1 VPNFTTDPISTD
13 STLTVGG
20 VTTLNGAVAVAGA
33 LTTTGEVDLSGSTV
47 ILPAAA
53 VQYAI
58 RTYELTILFSELG
71 SGASDAFPLEG
82 FPTNVYVLG
91 GGILINTAF
100 AGEAD
105 FSAIIGDT
113 NDDNGLMTVTV
124 LNGVAAGTFLAAN
137 GAETGFRF
145 EADFAGAGGDVTF
158 TATELN
164 DVSAGSC
171 TIRVFYID
179 PNP

>member
-1 VPNFTTDPISTD
+1 MPTHNDA
-13 STLTVGG
+13 LTVNA
-20 VTTLNGAVAVAGA
+20 VTTLNGAATLAGATTVSGA
-33 LTTTGEVDLSGSTV
+33 LTTQGVVDMSASTV
-47 ILPAAA
+47 TLPANAQPYA
-53 VQYAI
+53 VQV
-58 RTYELTILFSELG
+58 YELTVLFSELG
-71 SGASDAFPLEG
+71 SGASDPFPLEG

-91 GGILINTAF
+91 AGILVNIAG

-124 LNGVAAGTFLAAN
+124 LNGIAAGTFLAAN
-137 GAETGFRF
+137 GAETGFHF
-145 EADFAGAGGDVTF
+145 EADYAGAGADVTF

-164 DVSAGSC
+164 DVSAGSW
-171 TIRVFYID
+171 TVRVFYID